1 MNTWTWAGDT
11 HIDILK
17 AADVN
22 CPRVGLRKR
31 GWIRD
36 VMVPE
41 MRASTEKGREAL
53 VVHRLGGGPFIP
65 DPGGFMPRR

>member
-1 MNTWTWAGDT
+1 MNTWTWAGDA

-31 GWIRD
+31 GWMRD

-53 VVHRLGGGPFIP
+53 VVHRLRGGPFIP